1 MFKFFRKKK
10 LEVLPPE
17 VQEKLDAEYERCY
30 CNNWKN
36 IVRMNGGKEFLTKR
50 EYNYVMYTV
59 IYYSLHKRY
68 MAECKKVQEKID
80 AEYNVLYGQKGAIR
94 WFDKEMQ
101 QAYREIRDKHMKEY
115 QRNKARKNQK
125 EKEML

>member
-36 IVRMNGGKEFLTKR
+36 IVRMNGGKEFLTKK

-80 AEYNVLYGQKGAIR
+80 AEYNALYGQKRNNLIKLAMIIR
-94 WFDKEMQ
+94 KFMGGGL
-101 QAYREIRDKHMKEY
+101 MK
-115 QRNKARKNQK
+115 RCNKLIVR
-125 EKEML
+125 